1 MKRFLSARWQ
11 DLVMANYEIS
21 PEVLQDFVPRGT
33 EIDYWNGEC
42 YASLVAFKFADTAV
56 LGFRIPFH
64 VNFEE
69 INLRFYVRR
78 ETAEETRR
86 GVVFVKEIV
95 PRLAICLVANTL
107 YGEKY
112 EAWRTRFEETQ
123 TRLTYFW
130 TRGNCSNKIGIEF
143 GDSLGVPEADSHA
156 EFIIEH
162 YWGYTKLNDR
172 KTGEYKV
179 EHSKWEL
186 KEIKNVEIA
195 VDFAG
200 TYGERFE
207 FLNHTEPRSVLFAAG
222 SEISVYKGEKIVL

>member
-1 MKRFLSARWQ
+1 MRKFLSARWQ
-11 DLVMANYEIS
+11 DLVMANYKVS
-21 PEVLQDFVPRGT
+21 PEVLREFVPRGT
-33 EIDYWNGEC
+33 ELDFWQGEC
-42 YASLVAFKFADTAV
+42 YASLVAFKFQDTAV
-56 LGFRIPFH
+56 LNFRIPFH

-112 EAWRTRFEETQ
+112 EAWRTGFKETEKD
-123 TRLTYFW
+123 LSYFW
-130 TRGNCSNKIGIEF
+130 TRGDCSNKITVELGQN
-143 GDSLGVPEADSHA
+143 LGVPEIDSHA

-162 YWGYTKLNDR
+162 YWGYTRLTDS

-179 EHSKWEL
+179 EHPKWEL
-186 KEIKNVEIA
+186 KEIEACEINVN
-195 VDFAG
+195 FAA
-200 TYGERFE
+200 TYGAQFA
-207 FLNHTEPRSVLFAAG
+207 FLNDAEPRSILFAAG
-222 SEISVYKGEKIVL
+222 SEISVYKGAKLVL